1 MFSSIKM
8 EEYMESELSGTFQ
21 LKLCPKLLNM
31 RNNNE
36 TTVDMQTC

>member
-1 MFSSIKM
+1 M
-8 EEYMESELSGTFQ
+8 EYELSGTFQ
-21 LKLCPKLLNM
+21 LKLCAKLLNM

>member
-1 MFSSIKM
+1 MFSNIKM

-21 LKLCPKLLNM
+21 LKLCAKLLNM